1 MRYGNSCPGNTG
13 QIVPFFYAGNGENT
27 QNGARQAAF
36 DTLVEEFNAAVGKE
50 ESTIINK
57 RRYKKDDERGSIV
70 IWTFIS

>member
-13 QIVPFFYAGNGENT
+13 QIVPFFTQAAGK
-27 QNGARQAAF
+27 NGARQAVF

>member
-13 QIVPFFYAGNGENT
+13 QIVPFFTQAAGKNT
-27 QNGARQAAF
+27 KNGARQAAF
-36 DTLVEEFNAAVGKE
+36 DTLVEKFNATVGKE